1 MLKGS
6 QVYLSPL
13 QEKDL
18 PTLFAWINDRESVL
32 YNAPYKPISDFEHR
46 SWYKSISASP
56 DCFFFIVR
64 RVSDDEAIG
73 SCQLRSIH
81 TVHQNA
87 ELQIRIGEAANRG
100 QGFGTE
106 ALRLL
111 LRFAFKDLNLERVYL
126 HTFATN
132 AVAIRIY
139 EKVGFV
145 HEGVLRKAAYVNGK
159 YVDVIVMGIL
169 RDEYA
174 RQ

>member
-6 QVYLSPL
+6 RVYLSPL

-18 PTLFAWINDRESVL
+18 PTLFAWINNRESVSHS
-32 YNAPYKPISDFEHR
+32 APYRPISDFEHR
-46 SWYKSISASP
+46 TWYNSVSTRS
-56 DCFFFIVR
+56 DCVFFLIQ
-64 RVSDDEAIG
+64 RVGDDEAIG
-73 SCQLRSIH
+73 SCQLQSIH
-81 TVHQNA
+81 TVHRNA
-87 ELQIRIGEAANRG
+87 ELRIRIGETANRE

-111 LRFAFKDLNLERVYL
+111 LRFAFEDLNLERVYL
-126 HTFATN
+126 HAFATN
-132 AVAIRIY
+132 AVAIRVY
-139 EKVGFV
+139 EKVGFAR
-145 HEGVLRKAAYVNGK
+145 EGVLRRAAYVSGS